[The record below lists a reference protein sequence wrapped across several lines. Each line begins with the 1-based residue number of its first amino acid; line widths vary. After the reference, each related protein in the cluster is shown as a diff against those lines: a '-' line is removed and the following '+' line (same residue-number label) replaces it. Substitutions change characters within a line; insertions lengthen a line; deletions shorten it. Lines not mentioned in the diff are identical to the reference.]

1 LNLSLASV
9 LRAAALSVP
18 VSVIGN
24 VVLWFAGSALGADWT
39 APPGGAV
46 QIVTVG
52 PVVAASILPNL
63 VAGFVY
69 FGMARMLGERT
80 PRAFA
85 VLSVI
90 LCLLS
95 MGGPAAAPQP
105 LTGVLLGLMHVVSAL
120 AITVP
125 LVRMR

>member
-1 LNLSLASV
+1 MNLSLASV

-24 VVLWFAGSALGADWT
+24 VVLWFAGGAIGADWT

-46 QIVTVG
+46 QTVTIG
-52 PVVAASILPNL
+52 PVVVASILPNL
-63 VAGFVY
+63 IAGFVY
-69 FGMARMLGERT
+69 FGMSRTLGERT
-80 PRAFA
+80 PRVFVIA
-85 VLSVI
+85 SVI

-95 MGGPAAAPQP
+95 MGGPAAAPQA

-125 LVRMR
+125 LVRVR

>member
-1 LNLSLASV
+1 LNLSLVSV

-24 VVLWFAGSALGADWT
+24 VVLWFAGGALDADWT

-46 QIVTVG
+46 QTVTVG
-52 PVVAASILPNL
+52 AVVAASILPNL
-63 VAGFVY
+63 IAGFVY
-69 FGMARMLGERT
+69 FGLWHRLGERT
-80 PRAFA
+80 PRVFA
-85 VLSVI
+85 ILSVI

-125 LVRMR
+125 LVRLR